1 MKANELRIG
10 NWVKGSFLGELC
22 KVTQLG
28 HEKYHEYVG
37 AEGIGFYGQ
46 NGFEPIP
53 LTPEILVKAGFKRD
67 KQGHYRKYLDKGR
80 FFVLRGSE
88 YDYKSNSHI
97 DCLKVMYYDNV
108 NVIYLHQ
115 LQNLYFALTGKEL
128 TFDL

>member
-1 MKANELRIG
+1 MKANELRLG

-53 LTPEILVKAGFKRD
+53 LTPEILVKAGFENKSSTTDYIFEYGQFIIGGTRKRLFPSVWGED
-67 KQGHYRKYLDKGR
+67 GLQDYGDLI
-80 FFVLRGSE
+80 E
-88 YDYKSNSHI
+88 Y
-97 DCLKVMYYDNV
+97 V
-108 NVIYLHQ
+108 HQ

>member
-1 MKANELRIG
+1 MEAKELRIG

-53 LTPEILVKAGFKRD
+53 LTPDILVKAGFENRSSTTDYIFEYGKFIIGGTRKRLFPSVWGED
-67 KQGHYRKYLDKGR
+67 GLQDYGDLI
-80 FFVLRGSE
+80 E
-88 YDYKSNSHI
+88 Y
-97 DCLKVMYYDNV
+97 V
-108 NVIYLHQ
+108 HQ